1 MFGDADTHWPPLTPT
16 TVAVHD
22 DGNGPSH
29 LTKKQKQR
37 VKEQQRLKLKKA
49 QEAAGPVR
57 KSWYDISEEPSRD
70 YDDEDVQSSVSS
82 SASGGDGADGNA
94 NGTSAAAAAPAGPQ
108 EMMRSELMTT
118 YGYPPEEIDA
128 AMEKMFELGLPYDD
142 AEEVDAFL
150 RLEKVKELSTAASAG
165 REAVS
170 AGTESQSRDKESQ
183 TPTLPSTPPDDSGS
197 REEEADETKEEEE
210 EVEEPAIS
218 GGDDVGDDAATA
230 EADDDEISDKG
241 TVQATAPAAAVKARQ
256 VSIEPKNVTTASNAA
271 GGNGSS
277 GDVVVGVLA
286 RLDMVSKANN
296 LDDAIFALTEW
307 VDKVATPTEVSM
319 TRDVRYLCPNFCCC
333 EIHPISL
340 STFIFHI
347 PCIIF
352 SSNNLIFR
360 SSNCATHAS
369 ARPSSP
375 SSGGPFSSPDLRST
389 RKSSP

>member
-22 DGNGPSH
+22 DANGDSN

-37 VKEQQRLKLKKA
+37 VKERQRLKLKKA

-70 YDDEDVQSSVSS
+70 YDDDDDVQSSVSS
-82 SASGGDGADGNA
+82 SASVGDGADGN
-94 NGTSAAAAAPAGPQ
+94 GTSSAAPAGPQ
-108 EMMRSELMTT
+108 ERMRSELMKAH
-118 YGYPPEEIDA
+118 GYQPEEIDA

-150 RLEKVKELSTAASAG
+150 RLEKVKELSAAASAE

-183 TPTLPSTPPDDSGS
+183 TPTLPLTPLDDNGS
-197 REEEADETKEEEE
+197 RGEDAVEETKEEEE
-210 EVEEPAIS
+210 PAIT
-218 GGDDVGDDAATA
+218 GVDDGDDAAT
-230 EADDDEISDKG
+230 ADDDEISDRG

-256 VSIEPKNVTTASNAA
+256 ASIEPKNVTTASNAA

-319 TRDVRYLCPNFCCC
+319 TREAGCLYPILCVSCN
-333 EIHPISL
+333 ISSHSQPL
-340 STFIFHI
+340 FYTPYIVASV
-347 PCIIF
+347 
-352 SSNNLIFR
+352 NLFFR

-369 ARPSSP
+369 VRPSSP
-375 SSGGPFSSPDLRST
+375 SSGGPSNSPNLRAT

>member
-16 TVAVHD
+16 TVAVSD
-22 DGNGPSH
+22 DVNGYSS
-29 LTKKQKQR
+29 LTKKQKQG
-37 VKEQQRLKLKKA
+37 VKERQRLKVKKA
-49 QEAAGPVR
+49 QEAAGPVAAR

-70 YDDEDVQSSVSS
+70 YDDDDDVQSSVSS
-82 SASGGDGADGNA
+82 SSAVGDGGDT
-94 NGTSAAAAAPAGPQ
+94 NGTSSAAAAAPAGPQ
-108 EMMRSELMTT
+108 EMMRSELMKT
-118 YGYPPEEIDA
+118 YGYQAEEIDS

-150 RLEKVKELSTAASAG
+150 RLEKVKELSTVSAG

-183 TPTLPSTPPDDSGS
+183 TPTLPSTPPDDTGEVPV
-197 REEEADETKEEEE
+197 EETQEEEE
-210 EVEEPAIS
+210 EPAMA
-218 GGDDVGDDAATA
+218 GGVDDVGDDAATA
-230 EADDDEISDKG
+230 DDDEISDRG
-241 TVQATAPAAAVKARQ
+241 TVQATAPAATVKARQ
-256 VSIEPKNVTTASNAA
+256 ASIEPKNVATASNAA

-319 TRDVRYLCPNFCCC
+319 MREMGYRLYIAIISSHLYFVLSFHAYL
-333 EIHPISL
+333 SL
-340 STFIFHI
+340 LFTLQ
-347 PCIIF
+347 P
-352 SSNNLIFR
+352 LAR

-375 SSGGPFSSPDLRST
+375 SSGGPSSCPDLRTT
-389 RKSSP
+389 RKFSP

>member
-70 YDDEDVQSSVSS
+70 YDDDDEDVQSSVSS
-82 SASGGDGADGNA
+82 SASAGDGADGNA
-94 NGTSAAAAAPAGPQ
+94 NGTSSAAPAGPQ
-108 EMMRSELMTT
+108 EMMRSELMKT

-150 RLEKVKELSTAASAG
+150 RLEKVKELSAASAG

-183 TPTLPSTPPDDSGS
+183 TPTLPSTPPDDNGS
-197 REEEADETKEEEE
+197 RLEEAVEETQE
-210 EVEEPAIS
+210 EVEEPAMT
-218 GGDDVGDDAATA
+218 GVDDVGDDAATA
-230 EADDDEISDKG
+230 GADDDEISDKG

-319 TRDVRYLCPNFCCC
+319 MRDVRYLCPNFCCC
-333 EIHPISL
+333 AIHHLTLNLYVPYPIHH
-340 STFIFHI
+340 IF
-347 PCIIF
+347 F
-352 SSNNLIFR
+352 
-360 SSNCATHAS
+360 
-369 ARPSSP
+369 
-375 SSGGPFSSPDLRST
+375 
-389 RKSSP
+389 

>member
-22 DGNGPSH
+22 DANGPGH
-29 LTKKQKQR
+29 LTKKQRQR
-37 VKEQQRLKLKKA
+37 VKEEQRLKLKKA

-70 YDDEDVQSSVSS
+70 YDDEDDDVQSSVSS
-82 SASGGDGADGNA
+82 SASGGEGADVNA
-94 NGTSAAAAAPAGPQ
+94 NGTSSAAAAAPAGPQ
-108 EMMRSELMTT
+108 EMMRSELMKT
-118 YGYPPEEIDA
+118 YGYPPDEIDA

-150 RLEKVKELSTAASAG
+150 RLEKVKELSTASASAG

-183 TPTLPSTPPDDSGS
+183 TPTLPSTPPDDNGS
-197 REEEADETKEEEE
+197 RLEEAVDETQEGG
-210 EVEEPAIS
+210 EVEEPAIA
-218 GGDDVGDDAATA
+218 GADDVGDDAATA
-230 EADDDEISDKG
+230 DDDEISDRG

-256 VSIEPKNVTTASNAA
+256 ASTEPKNVTTASNAA

-319 TRDVRYLCPNFCCC
+319 MRDVRYLHPNFHCCA
-333 EIHPISL
+333 IHPLTLIL
-340 STFIFHI
+340 YIPYPMHHIF
-347 PCIIF
+347 F
-352 SSNNLIFR
+352 Y
-360 SSNCATHAS
+360 
-369 ARPSSP
+369 
-375 SSGGPFSSPDLRST
+375 
-389 RKSSP
+389 